1 MLVVDVKFY
10 KEKHNM
16 EKQTFVIEFDQ
27 DQLNVIL
34 GALAELPFK
43 VAQPLINKIVE
54 DFNKQAMRPTEYDIM
69 PKAEKVKAEAVN

>member
-1 MLVVDVKFY
+1 
-10 KEKHNM
+10 M